1 MKWIDRI
8 FNSLRTAAR
17 DLLSDDD
24 QVADTTADRATA
36 LLGAANA
43 RLTVLR
49 DELAQA
55 IAREKR
61 LEVEWRNA
69 QTQADALNEAVDA
82 LLRANDDEAA
92 RVQIEPA
99 SRAQVKAD
107 ELSER
112 YQAAVRTTARLRDEV
127 RSLQGQVDEARQQ
140 QEHIVLR
147 ENSAESLE
155 KLHQLQREQRKDAR
169 TLNEDLASRRE
180 TVARREDRLAA
191 RDEIK
196 HNE

>member
-17 DLLSDDD
+17 DLLSEDD
-24 QVADTTADRATA
+24 QTVDATADRATA
-36 LLGAANA
+36 LLDAANA
-43 RLTVLR
+43 RLNVLR

-61 LEVEWRNA
+61 LEAEWRTA

-92 RVQIEPA
+92 RNQIEPA

-107 ELSER
+107 ELGER
-112 YQAAVRTTARLRDEV
+112 YQAAGRTTARLRDEV
-127 RSLQGQVDEARQQ
+127 RSLQGQVDEARHQ
-140 QEHIVLR
+140 QEQVWLR

-155 KLHQLQREQRKDAR
+155 KLNQLKREQRKDTR
-169 TLNEDLASRRE
+169 TLNDDLAARRE

-191 RDEIK
+191 RDDLDRTT
-196 HNE
+196 

>member
-17 DLLSDDD
+17 DLLSEDD
-24 QVADTTADRATA
+24 QPADAQADRSTA
-36 LLGAANA
+36 LFAAANA
-43 RLTVLR
+43 RLNVLR

-55 IAREKR
+55 IVREKR
-61 LEVEWRNA
+61 LEVEWHTA

-82 LLRANDDEAA
+82 LLRASDDDAA
-92 RVQIEPA
+92 RSQIEPA
-99 SRAQVKAD
+99 SRTQVKAD

-140 QEHIVLR
+140 QEQLWLR

-180 TVARREDRLAA
+180 SVARREDRLSA
-191 RDEIK
+191 RDDIDRTT
-196 HNE
+196 

>member
-17 DLLSDDD
+17 DLLSEDD
-24 QVADTTADRATA
+24 QPIDANADRATA
-36 LLGAANA
+36 LFDAANA
-43 RLTVLR
+43 RLNVLR

-61 LEVEWRNA
+61 LEVEWRSA

-92 RVQIEPA
+92 RAQIEPA
-99 SRAQVKAD
+99 SRTQVKAD

-127 RSLQGQVDEARQQ
+127 RSLQAQVDEARQQ
-140 QEHIVLR
+140 QEQVWLR
-147 ENSAESLE
+147 ENSADSLE
-155 KLHQLQREQRKDAR
+155 KLHQLQREQRRDAR

-180 TVARREDRLAA
+180 SVARREDRLAA
-191 RDEIK
+191 RDDIDRTT
-196 HNE
+196 

>member
-17 DLLSDDD
+17 DLLSEDD
-24 QVADTTADRATA
+24 QPADANADRSTA
-36 LLGAANA
+36 LLNAANA
-43 RLTVLR
+43 RLNVLR

-55 IAREKR
+55 IVREKR
-61 LEVEWRNA
+61 LEVEWRAA

-82 LLRANDDEAA
+82 LLRASDDDAA
-92 RVQIEPA
+92 RGQIEPA

-127 RSLQGQVDEARQQ
+127 RSLQGQVDEARHQ
-140 QEHIVLR
+140 QEQVWLR

-155 KLHQLQREQRKDAR
+155 KLHQLQREQRRDAR
-169 TLNEDLASRRE
+169 TLNEDLATRRE

-191 RDEIK
+191 RDDIDRTT
-196 HNE
+196 

>member
-17 DLLSDDD
+17 DLLSEDD

-61 LEVEWRNA
+61 LEVEWHNA

-92 RVQIEPA
+92 RAQIEPA
-99 SRAQVKAD
+99 SRTQVKAD

-155 KLHQLQREQRKDAR
+155 KLHRLQREQRKDAR

>member
-17 DLLSDDD
+17 DLLSEDD
-24 QVADTTADRATA
+24 QVADATTDRATA
-36 LLGAANA
+36 LLDAANA
-43 RLTVLR
+43 RLNVLR

-61 LEVEWRNA
+61 LEAEWRTA

-92 RVQIEPA
+92 RNQIEPA

-112 YQAAVRTTARLRDEV
+112 YQAAGRTTARLRDEV
-127 RSLQGQVDEARQQ
+127 RSLQGQVDEARHQ
-140 QEHIVLR
+140 QEQVWLR

-155 KLHQLQREQRKDAR
+155 KLNQLKREQRKDTR
-169 TLNEDLASRRE
+169 TLNDDLAARRE

-191 RDEIK
+191 RDDLDRTT
-196 HNE
+196 

>member
-17 DLLSDDD
+17 DLLSEDD

-140 QEHIVLR
+140 QEHVVLR

-191 RDEIK
+191 RDELK
-196 HNE
+196 RDA

>member
-24 QVADTTADRATA
+24 QVTDTTADRATA

-61 LEVEWRNA
+61 LEVEWHSA

-147 ENSAESLE
+147 ENSAETLE
-155 KLHQLQREQRKDAR
+155 KLHRLQREQRKDAR

>member
-17 DLLSDDD
+17 DLLSEDD
-24 QVADTTADRATA
+24 QTVDATADRATA
-36 LLGAANA
+36 LLDAATA
-43 RLTVLR
+43 RLNVLR

-61 LEVEWRNA
+61 LEVEWHSA
-69 QTQADALNEAVDA
+69 QAQADALNEAVDA

-92 RVQIEPA
+92 RAQIEPA
-99 SRAQVKAD
+99 SRTQVKAD

-169 TLNEDLASRRE
+169 TLDADLAARRE

-196 HNE
+196 RNE

>member
-17 DLLSDDD
+17 DLLSEDD
-24 QVADTTADRATA
+24 QPADANADRATA
-36 LLGAANA
+36 LLDAANA

-55 IAREKR
+55 IVREKR
-61 LEVEWRNA
+61 LEAEWHTA

-82 LLRANDDEAA
+82 LLRASDDDAA
-92 RVQIEPA
+92 RGQIEPA

-127 RSLQGQVDEARQQ
+127 RSLQGQVDEARHQ
-140 QEHIVLR
+140 QEQVWLR

-191 RDEIK
+191 RDDIDRTT
-196 HNE
+196 